1 MTHQAPPAPPPSTP
15 PTPPPEP
22 PPATPPSQPPRKSQ
36 KLRIAI
42 GFGIVVAFIIVYALS
57 LFGVHL
63 LAKSAGPLKPPDL
76 NATNDTVVLVRLEE
90 LKTVANR
97 LTVKVL
103 VIPEDSMFDKRL
115 DVLKTDTAVRMDPP
129 NDLGDLQYPAG
140 KSPAQVATT
149 IEAHGDPNNWPFDSY
164 TTDTLS
170 AEVLV
175 GSGDARQYIPARVE
189 VTGALDGWDVNVQR
203 VGEASQESERPDNVI
218 ITLHRAKGPLI
229 FDLGICLVLF
239 ALPALAFAVAIQ
251 IAIGQEE
258 IRATVRNVVRRDAVR
273 RHPHTQLP
281 SRLATAGCVDRP
293 GARDLGADRARRGDG
308 SVHGHVVPTIGLA
321 RANLVSAG
329 SRSHTLKWCSPSW
342 STCRADH
349 SAWARRAF
357 TRKRRRS
364 IP

>member
-1 MTHQAPPAPPPSTP
+1 MTHQAPPAPPPPTP
-15 PTPPPEP
+15 PTPPER
-22 PPATPPSQPPRKSQ
+22 PPAAPPEAPRRAR
-36 KLRIAI
+36 RIVIAV
-42 GFGIVVAFIIVYALS
+42 GIVLAFVIVYAVS

-63 LAKSAGPLKPPDL
+63 LSKSAGPLKPPDL
-76 NATNDTVVLVRLEE
+76 NATNDTIVLVRLEK
-90 LKTVANR
+90 LDAVANR

-164 TTDTLS
+164 STDTMS

-175 GSGDARQYIPARVE
+175 GQGDARQYIPARVE
-189 VTGALDGWDVNVQR
+189 VTGALDGWDVSVQH

-239 ALPALAFAVAIQ
+239 ALPTLAFAVAIQ
-251 IAIGQEE
+251 IALGKRKFVPPFVTWFAAMLFAVIP
-258 IRATVRNVVRRDAVR
+258 IRNF
-273 RHPHTQLP
+273 LP
-281 SRLATAGCVDRP
+281 GSPPP
-293 GARDLGADRARRGDG
+293 GAWIDQALVIWVLIALVGAMALYMVTWYRQSD
-308 SVHGHVVPTIGLA
+308 
-321 RANLVSAG
+321 
-329 SRSHTLKWCSPSW
+329 
-342 STCRADH
+342 
-349 SAWARRAF
+349 
-357 TRKRRRS
+357 
-364 IP
+364 